1 MGSSAVRVLALS
13 AGTLVG
19 LVAPTAAFAAPHDP
33 PGNNGTIKID
43 AAPFD
48 DHPNNEP
55 HVDCVFQV
63 DFYGFDEGDLYAE
76 VIFEGHAPTGGGT
89 LLTDRVFIG
98 EDANDGGGSEA
109 GHDAR
114 ATYDL
119 TDALADI
126 EPHPQQGWHVKLTIH
141 ADGSRGADTKH
152 KVFWVDGC
160 RPEVAP
166 EVVETTT
173 TTAAPTTTTT
183 EAPTTTTTEAPTTT
197 TTEAPTTTTT
207 EAVVEEVQEEAVL
220 GVSAERAT
228 PAAPREPAVVRSAS
242 AERAAPAKTD
252 SSPSSLPRTGAAIA
266 LLTAI
271 GATLVLVG
279 HAVRRAAG
287 R

>member
-1 MGSSAVRVLALS
+1 
-13 AGTLVG
+13 VG
-19 LVAPTAAFAAPHDP
+19 LVAPAAAFAAPHDP

-63 DFYGFDEGDLYAE
+63 DFYGFDEGDHHAD

-109 GHDAR
+109 GLDAS

-119 TDALADI
+119 TEALADI
-126 EPHPQQGWHVKLTIH
+126 EPHARQGWHVKLTIH

-160 RPEVAP
+160 RPEPPPPPPAVVAETTTTTAAP
-166 EVVETTT
+166 TTT

-183 EAPTTTTTEAPTTT
+183 EAPTTTTTQ
-197 TTEAPTTTTT
+197 
-207 EAVVEEVQEEAVL
+207 AVVEEVEEVEEEAVL
-220 GVSAERAT
+220 GVSAERAA
-228 PAAPREPAVVRSAS
+228 PAAPAAPTAPGAVRGAS
-242 AERAAPAKTD
+242 VERAQPTQA
-252 SSPSSLPRTGAAIA
+252 SPSGSSLPRTGAAIA
-266 LLTAI
+266 LLAAL
-271 GATLVLVG
+271 GLGLVLAG
-279 HAVRRAAG
+279 QAVRRAATG